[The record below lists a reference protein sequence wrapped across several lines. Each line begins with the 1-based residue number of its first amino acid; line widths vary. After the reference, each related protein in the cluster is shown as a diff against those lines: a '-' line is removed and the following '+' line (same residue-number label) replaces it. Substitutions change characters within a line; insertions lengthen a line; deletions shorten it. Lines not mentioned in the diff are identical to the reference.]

1 MKNTKTEIRFFSV
14 PEWKKEEQYLREQ
27 HKNGWEFVSVSGL
40 CLYRFQKCEPKDVV
54 YQLDYNPDSQ
64 TNKNEYVKMFTD
76 CGWEYLQNYAG
87 YSYFRKAVSEM
98 GATEE
103 EIFCDDASRLDMMK
117 RIFTGRIAS
126 LMIIFFLFII
136 PQLVSR
142 TMFYTSANSILLTLL
157 FVMFFIYLA
166 IFLSFAVSFWKCY
179 KTIHKK

>member
-1 MKNTKTEIRFFSV
+1 MSDPYQV
-14 PEWKKEEQYLREQ
+14 L
-27 HKNGWEFVSVSGL
+27 GVS
-40 CLYRFQKCEPKDVV
+40 R
-54 YQLDYNPDSQ
+54 
-64 TNKNEYVKMFTD
+64 
-76 CGWEYLQNYAG
+76 
-87 YSYFRKAVSEM
+87 